1 GNTAL
6 MFSVSLAKPD
16 IIKALLKAGVDV
28 NVRNK
33 KGNTA
38 LIIAAWHGRINMVKL
53 LLAKGVDINV
63 KDKYGNTALKIAT
76 VIRINKEIARMLLKA
91 GAVQ

>member
-1 GNTAL
+1 
-6 MFSVSLAKPD
+6 
-16 IIKALLKAGVDV
+16 
-28 NVRNK
+28 
-33 KGNTA
+33 
-38 LIIAAWHGRINMVKL
+38 MVKL